1 MRFLP
6 APQDTPRVNLTPL
19 IDVVFLLLIFLMVS
33 TSFVD
38 SSSLNINLPQASE
51 QAPPRQGNLEVSV
64 TRNGEWLIDG
74 EVVEAALL
82 YPKLEA
88 IALKYIASGE
98 DLNTVSVRV
107 NADQQAS
114 HGDVVRVMDSL
125 SRAGFASVAIATLY
139 NGQDPQNK
147 EK

>member
-38 SSSLNINLPQASE
+38 SSSLNIHLPQASE
-51 QAPPRQGNLEVSV
+51 QAEPPKATLEVAV
-64 TRNGEWLIDG
+64 TRHGEWLIDG
-74 EVVEAALL
+74 EVINASQL
-82 YPKLEA
+82 YPKLES
-88 IALKYIASGE
+88 IALNYLAEGRELAS
-98 DLNTVSVRV
+98 VVVRV
-107 NADQQAS
+107 NADQQAA
-114 HGDVVRVMDSL
+114 HGDVVQVMDSL

-139 NGQDPQNK
+139 NGQNPQ
-147 EK
+147 

>member
-51 QAPPRQGNLEVSV
+51 QAKPPAAALEVSV
-64 TRNGEWLIDG
+64 TRQGEWLING
-74 EVVEAALL
+74 EVVDATSL
-82 YPKLEA
+82 YPQLESV
-88 IALKYIASGE
+88 ALQYLADGHE
-98 DLNTVSVRV
+98 LAAVSVRL
-107 NADQQAS
+107 NADQQAA
-114 HGDVVRVMDSL
+114 HGDVVQVMDSL
-125 SRAGFASVAIATLY
+125 SRAGFGSVAIATLY
-139 NGQDPQNK
+139 NGQSPK
-147 EK
+147 

>member
-51 QAPPRQGNLEVSV
+51 AKPLEKHLLEVAV
-64 TRNGEWLIDG
+64 TRQGEWLIDG
-74 EVVEAALL
+74 EAVDAALL
-82 YPKLEA
+82 YPRLES
-88 IALKYIASGE
+88 IALKHIADGH
-98 DLNTVSVRV
+98 DLVNVSVQV
-107 NADQQAS
+107 NADQQAA
-114 HGDVVRVMDSL
+114 HGDVVKMMDSL
-125 SRAGFASVAIATLY
+125 SRAGFGSVAIATLY
-139 NGQDPQNK
+139 NGQSPQ
-147 EK
+147 